1 MIAVL
6 WRPSISNQI
15 CYWFIFCSHI
25 VISTDHAPK
34 IYYILPCRRALFPG
48 PFPRRLGL
56 TSDSLL
62 ARSYR
67 VVATKESDHIM
78 CENLYTYFDIG
89 KLKNMAKS
97 CGSQARPKRS
107 AAITSS
113 TAFTFI
119 AHLYCSAS
127 ISYILQFSQK
137 VFRKGLAICILH

>member
-1 MIAVL
+1 MHKSLVPRTL
-6 WRPSISNQI
+6 
-15 CYWFIFCSHI
+15 
-25 VISTDHAPK
+25 PK
-34 IYYILPCRRALFPG
+34 
-48 PFPRRLGL
+48 RLGL

-89 KLKNMAKS
+89 KLEDMANS

-107 AAITSS
+107 AAITSTS
-113 TAFTFI
+113 FTFI

-127 ISYILQFSQK
+127 ISYILQFSQE
-137 VFRKGLAICILH
+137 VCRKGLAICILH